1 MKSSPHRPLILKRRK
16 LSFPHSDAAS
26 ALAGDEPSGQNVG
39 SPKQEEAKAKEHGT
53 NKTEPGNRGVP
64 VGGIRIIDHPTLSDA
79 QVVAIPAN
87 TDVQSIIDA
96 LTAKGKE
103 SGSNGPS
110 KFILISSSSPRME
123 RREFKNL
130 FKSDE
135 EHSPAHDKAGED
147 EKYIGQSSALMEEL
161 LSMDGREPEE
171 NSSAETTSSVL
182 DNSLTNIQW
191 LGNMSSSGLNPCSV
205 KKETEKENQTP
216 KQKAIKAEEGSAASS
231 STTSW
236 QESFS
241 ERPPYSYMAMIQF
254 AINST
259 EKKRMMLKDIY
270 TWIEDHF
277 PYFKHVAKPGWKNS
291 IRHNLSLHD
300 MFVRETS
307 ANGKISFWTIH
318 PEANRYLT
326 LDQVFK
332 PLDVQSPASPGLL
345 ESQQKRHIPDLQK
358 SMRGTSSRK
367 NEPQTARRKMK
378 PLLPRVNSY
387 LVPIHFPLSQS
398 VILQPSSKMPLPA
411 SQGASETM
419 QSSKPV
425 CIAPKVLPSSE
436 EPTLLPA
443 PIPIKEE
450 TCDGELSPFTSQ
462 QSIKQDTCWIS
473 KESFAAALHI
483 KEESHNFHSNTWA
496 PQFLPTAP
504 TKVEPVQLGEQPDIV
519 LPAPP
524 AKQKRAFTAL
534 KSPSRSRLDTL
545 VIKRQERQ
553 EMGRSR
559 RKQHLALPS
568 SEEPV
573 LLQPTSRSE
582 SCTVGND
589 PPFATDTHPLE
600 STSQFSCSQGE
611 VIPFKSAI
619 KEMFCKLPISSIPSK
634 APITTPAP
642 FLATTDPWRLAP
654 LVKEPSD
661 LLCSPVRTP
670 PTSLISLQGNLD
682 ILGLGSTPLRP
693 SLCDSP
699 QLPLL
704 NAETNDMVSGPLT
717 SSPATS
723 KQSSPELQAS
733 ALPENHSFLEGLIL
747 DTMNDSLSKIL
758 LDVSFPGLEDDN
770 LGTDLSWSQL
780 IPELK

>member
-26 ALAGDEPSGQNVG
+26 TLVGDEPSGHNVG
-39 SPKQEEAKAKEHGT
+39 SPKQEEAKPKEHGT
-53 NKTEPGNRGVP
+53 SKTEPGNREVP
-64 VGGIRIIDHPTLSDA
+64 VGGIKIIDHPTLSDA

-87 TDVQSIIDA
+87 TDVQSIINA

-110 KFILISSSSPRME
+110 KFILISSSSPRTE
-123 RREFKNL
+123 RRELKNL

-135 EHSPAHDKAGED
+135 EHSTAHNKAEED
-147 EKYIGQSSALMEEL
+147 ERYIGKSSALMEEL
-161 LSMDGREPEE
+161 LSMDGREQEE

-191 LGNMSSSGLNPCSV
+191 LGNMSSSGLSPCSV

-216 KQKAIKAEEGSAASS
+216 KQKAIK
-231 STTSW
+231 
-236 QESFS
+236 ESFS

-332 PLDVQSPASPGLL
+332 PLDVRSPASPGLL

-358 SMRGTSSRK
+358 NTRGTSGRK
-367 NEPQTARRKMK
+367 NEPQAARRKMK

-398 VILQPSSKMPLPA
+398 VILQPSSKMPLPTA
-411 SQGASETM
+411 QGASETM

-425 CIAPKVLPSSE
+425 CIAPKVLLSSE

-443 PIPIKEE
+443 TTPIKEE
-450 TCDGELSPFTSQ
+450 TSDGELSPFTSQ
-462 QSIKQDTCWIS
+462 QSIKQDACWIS
-473 KESFAAALHI
+473 KESLTAALHI
-483 KEESHNFHSNTWA
+483 KEESDNFHSNTWA
-496 PQFLPTAP
+496 PQFLPTVS
-504 TKVEPVQLGEQPDIV
+504 TKAEPVQLGEEPDIV
-519 LPAPP
+519 LPATP
-524 AKQKRAFTAL
+524 AKQKRPFTAL
-534 KSPSRSRLDTL
+534 KSPSRSKLNTL
-545 VIKRQERQ
+545 VIKGQDRQ

-573 LLQPTSRSE
+573 LLLQPTSRSE
-582 SCTVGND
+582 SCTVGSD
-589 PPFATDTHPLE
+589 PPFATDSHPLE
-600 STSQFSCSQGE
+600 NTSQFSCSQGE
-611 VIPFKSAI
+611 VNPFKSAI
-619 KEMFCKLPISSIPSK
+619 KEMFCKLPVSSVPSK
-634 APITTPAP
+634 APITSPAP

-654 LVKEPSD
+654 FVKETSD

-717 SSPATS
+717 SSPAPS

-733 ALPENHSFLEGLIL
+733 ALPENHSFLEGLVL

>member
-26 ALAGDEPSGQNVG
+26 TLAGDEPSGQNVG
-39 SPKQEEAKAKEHGT
+39 SPKQEEAKPKEHGT
-53 NKTEPGNRGVP
+53 NKTEPGNREAP
-64 VGGIRIIDHPTLSDA
+64 VGGIKIIDHPTLSDA

-96 LTAKGKE
+96 LTARGKE

-110 KFILISSSSPRME
+110 KFILIRSSSPRME
-123 RREFKNL
+123 RREFNNL
-130 FKSDE
+130 FKPDE
-135 EHSPAHDKAGED
+135 EHSTAHNKAEED

-161 LSMDGREPEE
+161 LSMDGREQEE

-191 LGNMSSSGLNPCSV
+191 LGNMSSSGLSPCSV

-358 SMRGTSSRK
+358 NMRGTSGRK

-387 LVPIHFPLSQS
+387 LVPIQFPLSQS

-411 SQGASETM
+411 AQGASETM

-425 CIAPKVLPSSE
+425 CIAPKGLPSNE
-436 EPTLLPA
+436 EPALLPA

-462 QSIKQDTCWIS
+462 QSIKQDACWIS
-473 KESFAAALHI
+473 KESFTAALHI
-483 KEESHNFHSNTWA
+483 KEESDNFHSNTWA
-496 PQFLPTAP
+496 PQFLPTVS

-524 AKQKRAFTAL
+524 AKQKRPFTAL
-534 KSPSRSRLDTL
+534 KSPSRSKLDTL

-553 EMGRSR
+553 EVGRSR

-573 LLQPTSRSE
+573 LLLLQPTSRSE
-582 SCTVGND
+582 SCD
-589 PPFATDTHPLE
+589 PPFETDTHLLE
-600 STSQFSCSQGE
+600 NTSQFSCSQGE
-611 VIPFKSAI
+611 VNPFKSVI
-619 KEMFCKLPISSIPSK
+619 KEMFCKMPISSVPSK

-642 FLATTDPWRLAP
+642 FLTTADPWRLAP
-654 LVKEPSD
+654 FVKETSD

-670 PTSLISLQGNLD
+670 PTSLISLQGNVD

-717 SSPATS
+717 SSPASS
-723 KQSSPELQAS
+723 KQSSPELQSS
-733 ALPENHSFLEGLIL
+733 ALPENHSFLEGLVL

>member
-39 SPKQEEAKAKEHGT
+39 SPKQEEAKPKEHGT
-53 NKTEPGNRGVP
+53 NKTEPGNREVP

-110 KFILISSSSPRME
+110 KFILISSTQFTVFQVLLPKLHCGPLSLLKTLNSVCLRTSLKPS
-123 RREFKNL
+123 FGNL
-130 FKSDE
+130 
-135 EHSPAHDKAGED
+135 GL
-147 EKYIGQSSALMEEL
+147 QN
-161 LSMDGREPEE
+161 E
-171 NSSAETTSSVL
+171 NLRVCIYLGSAETTSSVL

-216 KQKAIKAEEGSAASS
+216 KQKAIKVSKVSSS

-332 PLDVQSPASPGLL
+332 VSTFHAEKEIEAPFIDTGLRPLFSFLG
-345 ESQQKRHIPDLQK
+345 
-358 SMRGTSSRK
+358 
-367 NEPQTARRKMK
+367 RKMK

-425 CIAPKVLPSSE
+425 CIAPKVRLYISGFFLPISCCQIYFTVSHSVFLLQVLPSSE

-450 TCDGELSPFTSQ
+450 ACDGELSPFTSQ
-462 QSIKQDTCWIS
+462 QSIKQDACWIS

-496 PQFLPTAP
+496 PHFLPTRP
-504 TKVEPVQLGEQPDIV
+504 
-519 LPAPP
+519 
-524 AKQKRAFTAL
+524 FTAL
-534 KSPSRSRLDTL
+534 KSPSRSKLDTL

-654 LVKEPSD
+654 FVKEPSD
-661 LLCSPVRTP
+661 VLCSPVRTP

-733 ALPENHSFLEGLIL
+733 ALPENHSFLEGLVL

>member
-277 PYFKHVAKPGWKNS
+277 PYFKHVAKPGWK
-291 IRHNLSLHD
+291 
-300 MFVRETS
+300 
-307 ANGKISFWTIH
+307 
-318 PEANRYLT
+318 
-326 LDQVFK
+326 
-332 PLDVQSPASPGLL
+332 
-345 ESQQKRHIPDLQK
+345 QQKRHIPDLQK

>member
-1 MKSSPHRPLILKRRK
+1 MKSSSHRPLILKRRK

-39 SPKQEEAKAKEHGT
+39 SPKQEEAKPKEHST
-53 NKTEPGNRGVP
+53 NKTEPGNREVP
-64 VGGIRIIDHPTLSDA
+64 VGGIKIIDHPTLSDA
-79 QVVAIPAN
+79 QVVAVPAN

-123 RREFKNL
+123 RREFRNL

-135 EHSPAHDKAGED
+135 EHSTVHNRAEED
-147 EKYIGQSSALMEEL
+147 DKYIGQSSALMEEL
-161 LSMDGREPEE
+161 LSMDGQEPEE

-191 LGNMSSSGLNPCSV
+191 LGNMSSSGLRPCSV

-216 KQKAIKAEEGSAASS
+216 RQKAIKAEEGSAASS

-277 PYFKHVAKPGWKNS
+277 PYFKHVAKPGWK
-291 IRHNLSLHD
+291 
-300 MFVRETS
+300 
-307 ANGKISFWTIH
+307 
-318 PEANRYLT
+318 
-326 LDQVFK
+326 
-332 PLDVQSPASPGLL
+332 
-345 ESQQKRHIPDLQK
+345 QQKRHIPDLQK
-358 SMRGTSSRK
+358 SMRGTSGRK
-367 NEPQTARRKMK
+367 NEPQAARRKMK

-398 VILQPSSKMPLPA
+398 VVLQPSSKMPLPA

-436 EPTLLPA
+436 EPSLLPA

-483 KEESHNFHSNTWA
+483 KEESDNFHSNTWA
-496 PQFLPTAP
+496 PQFLPTAS
-504 TKVEPVQLGEQPDIV
+504 TKVEPVQLGEPPNIV

-524 AKQKRAFTAL
+524 AKQKRPFTAL
-534 KSPSRSRLDTL
+534 KSPSQSKLDTL

-573 LLQPTSRSE
+573 LLLQPTSRSE
-582 SCTVGND
+582 SCAVGND

-619 KEMFCKLPISSIPSK
+619 KEMFCKLPISSVPSK

-654 LVKEPSD
+654 FVKETSD

>member
-39 SPKQEEAKAKEHGT
+39 SPKQEEAKPKEHGT
-53 NKTEPGNRGVP
+53 NKTEPGNREVP

-277 PYFKHVAKPGWKNS
+277 PYFKHVAKPGWK
-291 IRHNLSLHD
+291 
-300 MFVRETS
+300 
-307 ANGKISFWTIH
+307 
-318 PEANRYLT
+318 
-326 LDQVFK
+326 
-332 PLDVQSPASPGLL
+332 
-345 ESQQKRHIPDLQK
+345 QQKRHIPDLQK

-450 TCDGELSPFTSQ
+450 ACDGELSPFTSQ
-462 QSIKQDTCWIS
+462 QSIKQDACWIS

-496 PQFLPTAP
+496 PHFLPTAS
-504 TKVEPVQLGEQPDIV
+504 TKVEPVQLGEPPDIV

-524 AKQKRAFTAL
+524 AKQKRPFTAL
-534 KSPSRSRLDTL
+534 KSPSRSKLDTL

-654 LVKEPSD
+654 FVKEPSD
-661 LLCSPVRTP
+661 VLCSPVRTP

-733 ALPENHSFLEGLIL
+733 ALPENHSFLEGLVL

>member
-39 SPKQEEAKAKEHGT
+39 SPKQEEAKPKEHGT
-53 NKTEPGNRGVP
+53 NKTEPGNREVP

-135 EHSPAHDKAGED
+135 EHRTGPLLGGGKEGWLLGSAFWVCSPVW
-147 EKYIGQSSALMEEL
+147 
-161 LSMDGREPEE
+161 
-171 NSSAETTSSVL
+171 SSAETTSSVL

-332 PLDVQSPASPGLL
+332 VSTFH
-345 ESQQKRHIPDLQK
+345 QQKRHIPDLQK

-450 TCDGELSPFTSQ
+450 ACDGELSPFTSQ
-462 QSIKQDTCWIS
+462 QSIKQDACWIS

-496 PQFLPTAP
+496 PHFLPTAS
-504 TKVEPVQLGEQPDIV
+504 TKVEPVQLGEPPDIV

-524 AKQKRAFTAL
+524 AKQKRPFTAL
-534 KSPSRSRLDTL
+534 KSPSRSKLDTL

-654 LVKEPSD
+654 FVKEPSD
-661 LLCSPVRTP
+661 VLCSPVRTP

-733 ALPENHSFLEGLIL
+733 ALPENHSFLEGLVL

>member
-26 ALAGDEPSGQNVG
+26 TLVGDEPSGHNVG
-39 SPKQEEAKAKEHGT
+39 SPKQEEAKPKEHGT
-53 NKTEPGNRGVP
+53 SKTEPGNREVP
-64 VGGIRIIDHPTLSDA
+64 VGGIKIIDHPTLSDA

-87 TDVQSIIDA
+87 TDVQSIINA

-110 KFILISSSSPRME
+110 KFILISSSSPRTE
-123 RREFKNL
+123 RRELKNL

-135 EHSPAHDKAGED
+135 EHSTAHNKAEED
-147 EKYIGQSSALMEEL
+147 ERYIGKSSALMEEL
-161 LSMDGREPEE
+161 LSMDGREQEE

-191 LGNMSSSGLNPCSV
+191 LGNMSSSGLSPCSV

-332 PLDVQSPASPGLL
+332 
-345 ESQQKRHIPDLQK
+345 QQKRHIPDLQK
-358 SMRGTSSRK
+358 NTRGTSGRK
-367 NEPQTARRKMK
+367 NEPQAARRKMK

-398 VILQPSSKMPLPA
+398 VILQPSSKMPLPTA
-411 SQGASETM
+411 QGASETM

-425 CIAPKVLPSSE
+425 CIAPKVLLSSE

-443 PIPIKEE
+443 TTPIKEE
-450 TCDGELSPFTSQ
+450 TSDGELSPFTSQ
-462 QSIKQDTCWIS
+462 QSIKQDACWIS
-473 KESFAAALHI
+473 KESLTAALHI
-483 KEESHNFHSNTWA
+483 KEESDNFHSNTWA
-496 PQFLPTAP
+496 PQFLPTVS
-504 TKVEPVQLGEQPDIV
+504 TKAEPVQLGEEPDIV
-519 LPAPP
+519 LPATP
-524 AKQKRAFTAL
+524 AKQKRPFTAL
-534 KSPSRSRLDTL
+534 KSPSRSKLNTL
-545 VIKRQERQ
+545 VIKGQDRQ

-573 LLQPTSRSE
+573 LLLQPTSRSE
-582 SCTVGND
+582 SCTVGSD
-589 PPFATDTHPLE
+589 PPFATDSHPLE
-600 STSQFSCSQGE
+600 NTSQFSCSQGE
-611 VIPFKSAI
+611 VNPFKSAI
-619 KEMFCKLPISSIPSK
+619 KEMFCKLPVSSVPSK
-634 APITTPAP
+634 APITSPAP

-654 LVKEPSD
+654 FVKETSD

-717 SSPATS
+717 SSPAPS

-733 ALPENHSFLEGLIL
+733 ALPENHSFLEGLVL

>member
-26 ALAGDEPSGQNVG
+26 TLAGDEPSGQNVG
-39 SPKQEEAKAKEHGT
+39 SPKQEEAKPKEHGT
-53 NKTEPGNRGVP
+53 NKTEPGNREAP

-96 LTAKGKE
+96 LTARGKE

-110 KFILISSSSPRME
+110 KFILIRSSSPRME
-123 RREFKNL
+123 RREFNNL
-130 FKSDE
+130 FKPDE
-135 EHSPAHDKAGED
+135 ERSTAHNKAEED

-161 LSMDGREPEE
+161 LSMDGREQEE

-191 LGNMSSSGLNPCSV
+191 LGNMSSSGLSPCSV

-358 SMRGTSSRK
+358 NMRGTSGRK

-387 LVPIHFPLSQS
+387 LVPIQFPLSQS

-411 SQGASETM
+411 AQGASETM

-425 CIAPKVLPSSE
+425 CIAPKGLPSNE
-436 EPTLLPA
+436 EPALLPA

-462 QSIKQDTCWIS
+462 QSIKQDACWIS
-473 KESFAAALHI
+473 KESFTAALHI
-483 KEESHNFHSNTWA
+483 KEESDNFHSNTWA
-496 PQFLPTAP
+496 PQFLPTVS

-524 AKQKRAFTAL
+524 AKQKRPFTAL
-534 KSPSRSRLDTL
+534 KSPSRSKLDTL

-553 EMGRSR
+553 EVGRSR

-573 LLQPTSRSE
+573 LLLLQPTSRSE
-582 SCTVGND
+582 SCD
-589 PPFATDTHPLE
+589 PPFETDTHLLE
-600 STSQFSCSQGE
+600 NTSQFSCSQGE
-611 VIPFKSAI
+611 VNPFKSAI
-619 KEMFCKLPISSIPSK
+619 KEMFCKMPISSVPSK

-642 FLATTDPWRLAP
+642 FLATADPWRLAP
-654 LVKEPSD
+654 FVKETSD

-717 SSPATS
+717 SSPASS
-723 KQSSPELQAS
+723 KQSSPELQSS
-733 ALPENHSFLEGLIL
+733 ALPENHSFLEGLVL